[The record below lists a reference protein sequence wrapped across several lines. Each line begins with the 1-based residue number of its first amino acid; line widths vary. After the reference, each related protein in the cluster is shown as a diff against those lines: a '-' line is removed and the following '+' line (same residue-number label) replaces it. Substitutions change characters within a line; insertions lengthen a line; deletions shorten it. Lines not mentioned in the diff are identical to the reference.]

1 MRTIPKEWLEFLREH
16 FPVGSRIKIR
26 ETVGPHPPMEA
37 DEVGTLDQIDDGGH
51 FLVDLK
57 GGARLVLV
65 LGEDS
70 FSVLPPELTQ
80 LKLYM
85 PLMATICPYDEWGDL
100 APSCEC
106 QLGGRDLLTYEKE
119 IRYQLEEH
127 RMPEEAERGL
137 MHWYDEVDSLNTKV
151 RSAVFT
157 VEAREGRLWGVAE
170 CRVAGSLTPEELE
183 GLKSYLVGQAADG
196 WGEGFEQREIKVDGG
211 ELYVHLWQPDN
222 WSIQTEQER
231 FAPKIADGL
240 PEKCFSTLMT
250 TGQLI
255 CIKRGDTGYYPS
267 EWDTGDKEQN
277 VELADD
283 LNKKLGVTPAQR
295 QAMEIGSMAGW
306 DAPGADPSQYELQKD
321 EQTGGMSLG

>member
-85 PLMATICPYDEWGDL
+85 PLTADFYPRNEWGDID
-100 APSCEC
+100 ET
-106 QLGGRDLLTYEKE
+106 GEEWDGRALLDYEAQILSAL
-119 IRYQLEEH
+119 IREG
-127 RMPEEAERGL
+127 MPEEAERGL
-137 MHWYDEVDSLNTKV
+137 MHWYDKTDSLDVKV

-170 CRVAGSLTPEELE
+170 CRVPHPGGAGGSEILPGRPSRRRMGR
-183 GLKSYLVGQAADG
+183 GLRAAGD
-196 WGEGFEQREIKVDGG
+196 RGG
-211 ELYVHLWQPDN
+211 RRGALCPSV
-222 WSIQTEQER
+222 
-231 FAPKIADGL
+231 AA
-240 PEKCFSTLMT
+240 
-250 TGQLI
+250 GQLEHPD
-255 CIKRGDTGYYPS
+255 R
-267 EWDTGDKEQN
+267 
-277 VELADD
+277 
-283 LNKKLGVTPAQR
+283 
-295 QAMEIGSMAGW
+295 AG
-306 DAPGADPSQYELQKD
+306 AVRA
-321 EQTGGMSLG
+321 